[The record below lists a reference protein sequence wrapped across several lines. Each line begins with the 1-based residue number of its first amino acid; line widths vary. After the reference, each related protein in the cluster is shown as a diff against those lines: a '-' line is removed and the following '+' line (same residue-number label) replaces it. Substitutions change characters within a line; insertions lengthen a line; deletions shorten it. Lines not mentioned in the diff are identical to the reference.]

1 MRLTWY
7 GHACFLIE
15 GQGVKI
21 LTDPFDRSVGYPIC
35 QVEPDIV
42 TVSHE
47 HYDHNAVDTVLGN
60 PVVVRGPG
68 EHQPLGISIRGIA
81 TFHDRSGG
89 KERGNNTVFVF
100 DIEGIKVAH
109 LGDLGHVL
117 TPEQVRQMGTVD
129 VLLLPVGGTY
139 TIDARD
145 AVKVVEQLDPRIV
158 VPMHFKTPL
167 CRINIAPV
175 EGFLQNYDKAVK
187 KPYLE
192 ITRKDL
198 EGEQKVVVLDYSG
211 K

>member
-1 MRLTWY
+1 VKLTWY

-15 GQGVKI
+15 GQGVKV
-21 LTDPFDRSVGYPIC
+21 LTDPFDRSVGYPVC

-47 HYDHNAVDTVLGN
+47 HYDHNAVDTVKGN
-60 PVVVRGPG
+60 PVVVRGAG
-68 EHQPLGISIRGIA
+68 EHQPLGIRIRGIA
-81 TFHDRSGG
+81 TYHDKSGG
-89 KERGNNTVFVF
+89 RERGNNTVFVME
-100 DIEGIKVAH
+100 IEGVKVAH
-109 LGDLGHVL
+109 LGDVGHVL
-117 TPEQVRQMGTVD
+117 TAEQVREIGSVD

-139 TIDARD
+139 TIDAQD
-145 AVKVVEQLDPRIV
+145 AVEVVEQLAPKIV
-158 VPMHFKTPL
+158 VPMHFKTPP

-175 EGFLQNYDKAVK
+175 EGFLKNYDKAVK

-192 ITRKDL
+192 LTRKDL